1 MDSTT
6 TTSWSAGHGG
16 GPLRERAVSWEDF
29 AAQVA
34 ELVEWP
40 PDKVLRTTRV
50 IEDLCLDS
58 LSLAELV
65 VILVE
70 RYDMS
75 GLWQTLEDRVW
86 ENLTVGA
93 LYDEYL
99 TGSPPGT
106 RRSSTR

>member
-1 MDSTT
+1 LDNT
-6 TTSWSAGHGG
+6 TTSRSAGHGG
-16 GPLRERAVSWEDF
+16 GRSGGRGASWEDF

-40 PDKVLRTTRV
+40 PDKLLPTTRV
-50 IEDLCLDS
+50 IEDLGLDS

-70 RYDMS
+70 RYDMN
-75 GLWQTLEDRVW
+75 GLSQTLEERVW

-99 TGSPPGT
+99 TGAPQGT